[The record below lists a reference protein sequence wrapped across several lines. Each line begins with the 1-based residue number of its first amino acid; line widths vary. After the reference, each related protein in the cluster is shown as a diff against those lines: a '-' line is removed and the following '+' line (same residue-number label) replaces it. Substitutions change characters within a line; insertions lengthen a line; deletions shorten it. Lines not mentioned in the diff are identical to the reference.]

1 MQTYL
6 IAAYAIFWL
15 LPFILILT
23 IWIRQRRIERE
34 IAALEA
40 RLTEW
45 HPPPH

>member
-1 MQTYL
+1 MQGAAMQIYL

-15 LPFILILT
+15 LPFVLILT

-40 RLTEW
+40 RLTE
-45 HPPPH
+45 